1 MKRVTVKRWV
11 ALTATDILVLDVP
24 DDWDV
29 NDDDIL
35 DHKIVSED
43 REVIDSTDS
52 GEWMLEDEYELT
64 GGER

>member
-43 REVIDSTDS
+43 REIIDSIDS

>member
-11 ALTATDILVLDVP
+11 ALTATDTLVLDVP
-24 DDWDV
+24 DDWSV
-29 NDDDIL
+29 EDDDIL